1 MFTTSGLSKGN
12 SHEPVNPPITPLS
25 GLPGALQLANPGHGD
40 ARPGQ
45 AVEDAVVGLG
55 GDNEQQ
61 QEGEER
67 FRGHCSPLLRRNLR
81 LVVEVASGTGGT
93 FAAVKLN
100 TLPYLPVMYVC
111 SKQPD

>member
-1 MFTTSGLSKGN
+1 MYHEEESQSTVWDEKEPVFSASGLPKGN

-55 GDNEQQ
+55 ESYEQQ
-61 QEGEER
+61 EREER
-67 FRGHCSPLLRRNLR
+67 FRGHCSSREEEPQ
-81 LVVEVASGTGGT
+81 TCGGSRWWHWKN
-93 FAAVKLN
+93 A
-100 TLPYLPVMYVC
+100 C
-111 SKQPD
+111 SSEA

>member
-40 ARPGQ
+40 TRPGQ

-55 GDNEQQ
+55 GNHEQQ
-61 QEGEER
+61 EREER
-67 FRGHCSPLLRRNLR
+67 FRGHCSHREEELQ
-81 LVVEVASGTGGT
+81 TCGGSRWWHW
-93 FAAVKLN
+93 KN
-100 TLPYLPVMYVC
+100 VC
-111 SKQPD
+111 SSEA